1 MKITEIKE
9 YNEKVFRA
17 VRTLLPQLDPAIIL
31 PSDDFLRGIIEGR
44 DTFLF
49 VAEDENGDIRG
60 ILTLVRYDI
69 PTGTKFW
76 IEDVV
81 VDESQRGKGYG
92 RGLMI
97 HAIRFAE
104 SHGARKID
112 LTSRPERIAANRLY
126 QDLGF
131 IRRETNFYRY
141 LPESVRKS

>member
-1 MKITEIKE
+1 MKITEINE
-9 YNEKVFRA
+9 YDERIFRA
-17 VRTLLPQLDPAIIL
+17 VLELLPQLDPSIVL
-31 PSDDFLRGIIEGR
+31 PSADFLRGIIEGR

-92 RGLMI
+92 RGLMLY
-97 HAIRFAE
+97 AIRYAG
-104 SHGARKID
+104 SLGAVKID
-112 LTSRPERIAANRLY
+112 LTSRPERLAANRLY

-131 IRRETNFYRY
+131 IKRETNFYRY
-141 LPESVRKS
+141 LP

>member
-1 MKITEIKE
+1 MKISEIKE
-9 YNEKVFRA
+9 YDERIFRA
-17 VRTLLPQLDPAIIL
+17 VLNLLPQLDPSVVL
-31 PSDDFLRGIIEGR
+31 PSADLMRSIIENR

-49 VAEDENGDIRG
+49 VAEDEGGIIRG

-92 RGLMI
+92 KGLML
-97 HAIRFAE
+97 HAIRYAG
-104 SHGARKID
+104 SLGARKID
-112 LTSRPERIAANRLY
+112 LTARPERTAANRLY

-131 IRRETNFYRY
+131 IKRETNFYRY
-141 LPESVRKS
+141 LP